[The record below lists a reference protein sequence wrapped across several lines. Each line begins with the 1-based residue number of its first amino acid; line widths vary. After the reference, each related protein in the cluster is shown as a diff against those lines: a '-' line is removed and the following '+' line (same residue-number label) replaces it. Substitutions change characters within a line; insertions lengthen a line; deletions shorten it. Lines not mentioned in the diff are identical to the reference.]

1 MADLRRRTR
10 GDPHLGMPRG
20 LRGRE
25 PNRIASARG
34 TNAVGTALDHF
45 AMRSPDGQSFFRA

>member
-1 MADLRRRTR
+1 MADLRRRTT
-10 GDPHLGMPRG
+10 GDPHLGMPRA

-25 PNRIASARG
+25 PNRIASAR
-34 TNAVGTALDHF
+34 AALDHF